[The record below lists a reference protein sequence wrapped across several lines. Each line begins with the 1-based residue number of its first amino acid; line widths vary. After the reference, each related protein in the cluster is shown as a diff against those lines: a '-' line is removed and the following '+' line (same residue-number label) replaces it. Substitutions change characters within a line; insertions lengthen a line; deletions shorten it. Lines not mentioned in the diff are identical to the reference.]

1 MNNTLAPTPLTP
13 GAHFSILAPNVTYPL
28 GYYGK
33 QVNDTREQF
42 DNLGAPETPKT
53 GESSSKQVNEPNSR
67 LFLGIKQ
74 EHQNPS
80 NQSYDADDAEQ
91 SFNIYCQ

>member
-53 GESSSKQVNEPNSR
+53 GER
-67 LFLGIKQ
+67 
-74 EHQNPS
+74 
-80 NQSYDADDAEQ
+80 
-91 SFNIYCQ
+91 